1 MGLANMQMTD
11 GSCDDEFLNL
21 NVPWIL
27 DSGEYL
33 DLVQAL
39 DLRIESLA
47 SLCELGY
54 LDQAAVLKRLIESP
68 QLRVPFALNLFCFT
82 VPALWMAGASQ
93 IDQNTSSND
102 LSLVTIFAM
111 WIVYWTKADMSSE
124 APIAVRQAVDS
135 LASKAMS
142 SRQRHIA
149 RRPIWESLG
158 SESHETK
165 GEPHEERMQP
175 RHWIQKKQANA
186 AKVDGSQFTSS
197 KQRSF
202 IIICR
207 RLRQQR
213 EQPDVARSALVTYV
227 DLLSEDNM
235 DEHIEWI
242 QATIQRQAPGW
253 KSFVKLKLQFYD
265 LFPVT

>member
-1 MGLANMQMTD
+1 MQMTD
-11 GSCDDEFLNL
+11 ESCDDEFLNL

-33 DLVQAL
+33 DLIQAL

-93 IDQNTSSND
+93 IGQNTSSND

-111 WIVYWTKADMSSE
+111 WIIKD
-124 APIAVRQAVDS
+124 
-135 LASKAMS
+135 
-142 SRQRHIA
+142 
-149 RRPIWESLG
+149 
-158 SESHETK
+158 
-165 GEPHEERMQP
+165 EPYEERMQP
-175 RHWIQKKQANA
+175 RHWIQRKQANV
-186 AKVDGSQFTSS
+186 AKVDGSQSMSS

-202 IIICR
+202 VVICR

-227 DLLSEDNM
+227 DVLYEDSM